1 MLFHGSWHVTGD
13 IGYNEPMIRQILV
26 GVLPAVLL
34 LVGCARSVEAQGV
47 AGPIYR
53 FDPALSIEASRPV
66 ALSSEPPVIIEKGDN
81 KASVRLQTEG
91 PLAPYVGAERDS
103 ELSAEELRLL
113 SDREECGGLND
124 YRLEAGVGL
133 HVEDKASLS
142 LGYRFSNPPSLLD
155 ERRND
160 PLTLSGDLR
169 VSFDIKV
176 PFD

>member
-13 IGYNEPMIRQILV
+13 IGYNVSMMRQVLV
-26 GVLPAVLL
+26 CVLPAVLL
-34 LVGCARSVEAQGV
+34 FVGCARSVDAQGV
-47 AGPIYR
+47 DEPIYR
-53 FDPALSIEASRPV
+53 FDPALSIEAPRPV
-66 ALSSEPPVIIEKGDN
+66 TLSAGPPVIIEKDDS
-81 KASVRLQTEG
+81 KASVRMQTEG
-91 PLAPYVGAERDS
+91 PFAPYVGAERAP
-103 ELSAEELRLL
+103 ELSPEELRLL
-113 SDREECGGLND
+113 ADHQELEGLPD
-124 YRLEAGVGL
+124 YQLEAGVGL

-169 VSFDIKV
+169 ISFDIKV